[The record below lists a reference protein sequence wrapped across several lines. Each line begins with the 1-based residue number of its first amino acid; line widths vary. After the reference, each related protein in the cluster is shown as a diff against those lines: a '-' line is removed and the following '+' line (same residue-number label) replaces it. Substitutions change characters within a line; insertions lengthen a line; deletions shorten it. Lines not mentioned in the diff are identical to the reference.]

1 MYHRWKKIH
10 PDSDPPENIL
20 LRLNYIQRW
29 DVCQK
34 SLKILCLHS
43 VNSLETRKKK
53 KSCYFRLVP
62 VFRKCVPCGTFLESS
77 LYDVIN
83 APMDLFRFQVFFF
96 SSICIIV
103 FFTLNC
109 IDFRKKKTFWHM
121 GRTWGLECFN
131 NWYRRGS
138 SAKMRPWGSSRVSIH
153 HAVKVTAFTFSWY
166 NLFAFIFRA
175 LLHLSLV
182 KFPNNMDKNLF

>member
-29 DVCQK
+29 NVCQK

-43 VNSLETRKKK
+43 VNSLETRKK

-83 APMDLFRFQVFFF
+83 AHMDLFRFQVCFF

-109 IDFRKKKTFWHM
+109 IDFRKKKLFEA
-121 GRTWGLECFN
+121 LN
-131 NWYRRGS
+131 
-138 SAKMRPWGSSRVSIH
+138 VSIIDTDE
-153 HAVKVTAFTFSWY
+153 AVPPKWGCEVPVGCP
-166 NLFAFIFRA
+166 FIMPSR
-175 LLHLSLV
+175 
-182 KFPNNMDKNLF
+182 